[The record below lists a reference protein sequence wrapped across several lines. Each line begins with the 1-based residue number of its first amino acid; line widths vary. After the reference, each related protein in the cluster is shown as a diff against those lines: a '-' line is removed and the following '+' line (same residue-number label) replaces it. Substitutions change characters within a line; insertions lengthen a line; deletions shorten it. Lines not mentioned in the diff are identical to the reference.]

1 MTRNFEPSIVCA
13 RHNEFFGLLSIIGAG
28 KTTTFKMLTGD
39 IGVSNGD
46 AYLDGFNKNMKAV
59 RSN

>member
-1 MTRNFEPSIVCA
+1 MTRNFEPSIVFA
-13 RHNEFFGLLSIIGAG
+13 RHNECFGLLSIIGAG

-39 IGVSNGD
+39 IGVSSGD
-46 AYLDGFNKNMKAV
+46 AYFDGFNQNMKTV